1 VSLLSGFQASRAIA
15 TILTEDAGATAEGKR
30 ALFKL
35 KKIGEPAIPKL
46 IEALSSQ
53 KNTATLEQLLTSLIR
68 TRTLPFYIVGLC
80 DGDQHVVDGIVR
92 ILKRSSDFNPNELFP
107 YFSNDVEGEEV
118 SKSALGEILAAHVQR
133 INPNTLLGLLD
144 QVNSKVRP
152 ILYRLLDKLA
162 NETMVPDIIMRLD
175 SKQALVRT
183 HLLTLLS
190 RFDTEISRSGLVKG
204 LSDPN
209 KAVRQAAL
217 NGLAKLEAKDN
228 VEDICQLLRDPDL
241 TVQSAAI
248 DTLSKIQAPDT
259 IKHLI
264 TILQDESEYVR
275 RAAVEVLNEVGDQN
289 AVKDLLNALRDV
301 DWWVKVRAADAL
313 GAIGGPKVF
322 DAVLALI
329 KDKDEFLRRT
339 AVEILNTSKDP
350 RAVDRL
356 IEALRDEDW
365 WVRERAVDALAAIGD
380 ARAVPYLIAMLE
392 ENPEAGQVVIRAL
405 ASLGDKQA
413 INPLLKQLET
423 NNNSLRKE
431 ALKALEGLTD
441 HETAQQ
447 VQEAVTQLINTRTDD
462 VGSAADETVRSLIM
476 RFGDLGSS
484 LPSSSA
490 APAVPNLSLKLDELP
505 TQAINA
511 APPFATPATPASTT
525 PAAPQTNTSA
535 ETQAMYV
542 DASGP
547 VTSQANNSQSH
558 LTKVLDPSRLV
569 PNTILA
575 ERYHI
580 IRKIGEGAFGVVW
593 LVEDV
598 MVGDEFILK
607 FLSPHVAADHNMI
620 ERFMH
625 ELRYARKITHENIIR
640 IYDLV
645 TIGDSYAISME
656 YFESHSLADELREL
670 KNLHTVFNFKRGIH
684 IIASICAGMRQA
696 QAENVVHRDLK
707 PANLLI
713 NDNDLVKI
721 VDFGLAAAA
730 RESDARL
737 TKSGIL
743 VGTPTYMAPEQVR
756 GRTIDSRTDIYT
768 LGIIMY
774 EMFVGRAPYTGD
786 ESMAILFQHV
796 EGNVVPPREINA
808 KIPVALEKVILKS
821 MAVDPENRFQ
831 TFGELRQTL
840 NTIAESLD

>member
-1 VSLLSGFQASRAIA
+1 MSLLSGFQTNRAIA
-15 TILTEDAGATAEGKR
+15 TILAEDAGSTAEGKR

-35 KKIGEPAIPKL
+35 KQIGEAAIPKL
-46 IEALSSQ
+46 IEALGSPQ
-53 KNTATLEQLLTSLIR
+53 NTASLEQLLLSLIR
-68 TRTLPFYIVGLC
+68 SSTLPAFIIGLA
-80 DGDQHVVDGIVR
+80 DGDQRVVDGVTR
-92 ILKRSSDFNPNELFP
+92 VLKRSNELNPNELFP
-107 YFSNDVEGEEV
+107 YFSNPIEGEEV
-118 SKSALGEILAAHVQR
+118 SKTALGEILTAHADR

-144 QVNSKVRP
+144 QVDSKVRP
-152 ILYRLLDKLA
+152 ILYRLLDLVA
-162 NETMVPDIIMRLD
+162 TEALVPDIIRRLD
-175 SKQALVRT
+175 SNQPLVRT
-183 HLLTLLS
+183 HLLSLLA
-190 RFDTEISRSGLVKG
+190 RFDTEASREGLVKG

-209 KAVRQAAL
+209 KSVRQAAL
-217 NGLAKLEAKDN
+217 NGLAKLQATDN
-228 VEDICQLLRDPDL
+228 VADICRLLSDPDL

-248 DTLSKIQAPDT
+248 ETLAKIRSPDT
-259 IKHLI
+259 VKHLI
-264 TILQDESEYVR
+264 TVLQDESEYVR

-322 DAVLALI
+322 NAILALI
-329 KDKDEFLRRT
+329 TDKDEFLRRT

-350 RAVDRL
+350 RALDRL

-380 ARAVPYLIAMLE
+380 TRAVPHLITMLG

-405 ASLGDKQA
+405 ATLGDKQA
-413 INPLLKQLET
+413 INPLLKQLD
-423 NNNSLRKE
+423 NSDNALRKE
-431 ALKALEGLTD
+431 ALKALETLTD
-441 HETAQQ
+441 SDSAQQ

-462 VGSAADETVRSLIM
+462 VGDVADETVRSLIT
-476 RFGDLGSS
+476 RFGDRAGSGS
-484 LPSSSA
+484 RST
-490 APAVPNLSLKLDELP
+490 APASANPTLGVEDMP
-505 TQAINA
+505 TQAFDTRSVQ
-511 APPFATPATPASTT
+511 PD
-525 PAAPQTNTSA
+525 TSG
-535 ETQAMYV
+535 ETQSMQV
-542 DASGP
+542 DDRDAP
-547 VTSQANNSQSH
+547 ENMPLH
-558 LTKVLDPSRLV
+558 LTRVLDPSRLT
-569 PNTILA
+569 PNTILN
-575 ERYHI
+575 ERYHV

-607 FLSPHVAADHNMI
+607 FLNPQFAADQNMI

-656 YFESHSLADELREL
+656 YFPSHSLADELRDQKKQKTTFDLE
-670 KNLHTVFNFKRGIH
+670 RGIKA
-684 IIASICAGMRQA
+684 ISNICLGMTQA
-696 QAENVVHRDLK
+696 QAAGVVHRDLK
-707 PANLLI
+707 PANILI
-713 NDNDLVKI
+713 DDNDLLKI

-730 RESDARL
+730 RKADSRL

-774 EMFVGRAPYTGD
+774 EMFTGRAPYSGD

-796 EGNVVPPREINA
+796 EGKATPPREINPA
-808 KIPVALEKVILKS
+808 IPPALEAIIVKA
-821 MAVDPENRFQ
+821 MAVDPELRFQ
-831 TFGELRQTL
+831 TFDELRQELMDVAGTL
-840 NTIAESLD
+840 R

>member
-1 VSLLSGFQASRAIA
+1 MGRRVSLLSGFQTSRAIA
-15 TILTEDAGATAEGKR
+15 TILAEDAGSTAEGKR

-35 KKIGEPAIPKL
+35 KQIGESAIPKL
-46 IEALSSQ
+46 IEALGSPQ
-53 KNTATLEQLLTSLIR
+53 NTASLEQLLLSLIR
-68 TRTLPFYIVGLC
+68 SSTLPVFIIGLA
-80 DGDQHVVDGIVR
+80 DGDQRVVDGVTR
-92 ILKRSSDFNPNELFP
+92 VLKRSNEFNPNELFP
-107 YFSNDVEGEEV
+107 YFSNPIEGEEV
-118 SKSALGEILAAHVQR
+118 SKTALGEILTAHADR
-133 INPNTLLGLLD
+133 INSNTLLGLLD
-144 QVNSKVRP
+144 QVDSKVRP
-152 ILYRLLDKLA
+152 ILYRLLDLVA
-162 NETMVPDIIMRLD
+162 SEALVPDIIRRLD
-175 SKQALVRT
+175 SNQPLVRT
-183 HLLTLLS
+183 HLLSLLA
-190 RFDTEISRSGLVKG
+190 RFDTQASREGLVKG

-209 KAVRQAAL
+209 KSVRQAAL
-217 NGLAKLEAKDN
+217 NGLAKLQATDN
-228 VEDICQLLRDPDL
+228 VADICRLLSDPDL

-248 DTLSKIQAPDT
+248 ETLAKIRSPDT
-259 IKHLI
+259 VKHLI
-264 TILQDESEYVR
+264 TVLQDESEYVR

-322 DAVLALI
+322 NAILALI
-329 KDKDEFLRRT
+329 TDKDEFLRRT

-350 RAVDRL
+350 RALDRL

-380 ARAVPYLIAMLE
+380 TRAVPHLITMLG

-405 ASLGDKQA
+405 ATLGDKQA
-413 INPLLKQLET
+413 INPLLKQLE
-423 NNNSLRKE
+423 NSDNALRKE
-431 ALKALEGLTD
+431 ALKALETLTD
-441 HETAQQ
+441 SDSAQE

-462 VGSAADETVRSLIM
+462 VGDVADETVRSLIM
-476 RFGDLGSS
+476 RFGDRAGSGS
-484 LPSSSA
+484 RSSSTRSS
-490 APAVPNLSLKLDELP
+490 APVPANPTLDVEDLP
-505 TQAINA
+505 TQAFDTRSA
-511 APPFATPATPASTT
+511 HAD
-525 PAAPQTNTSA
+525 TSG
-535 ETQAMYV
+535 ETQAMQV
-542 DASGP
+542 DDRDATGGLP
-547 VTSQANNSQSH
+547 QH
-558 LTKVLDPSRLV
+558 LTRVLDPSRLT

-575 ERYHI
+575 ERYHV

-607 FLSPHVAADHNMI
+607 FLNPQFAADQNMI

-656 YFESHSLADELREL
+656 YFPSHSLADELREQKKQKTTFDL
-670 KNLHTVFNFKRGIH
+670 ERGIKA
-684 IIASICAGMRQA
+684 ISNICLGMTQA
-696 QAENVVHRDLK
+696 QAAGVVHRDLK
-707 PANLLI
+707 PANILI
-713 NDNDLVKI
+713 NDDDLIKI

-730 RESDARL
+730 RKVDSRL

-774 EMFVGRAPYTGD
+774 EMFTGRAPYSGD

-796 EGNVVPPREINA
+796 EGKATPPRDINPD
-808 KIPVALEKVILKS
+808 IPPALEAIIVKA
-821 MAVDPENRFQ
+821 MAVDPELRFQ
-831 TFGELRQTL
+831 TFDELRQAL
-840 NTIAESLD
+840 MNVAGAPH

>member
-1 VSLLSGFQASRAIA
+1 MSLLSGFQTNRAIA
-15 TILTEDAGATAEGKR
+15 TILADDTGSTAEGKR

-35 KKIGEPAIPKL
+35 KQIGQAAIPKL
-46 IEALSSQ
+46 IEALGSPQ
-53 KNTATLEQLLTSLIR
+53 NTASLEQLLLSLIR
-68 TRTLPFYIVGLC
+68 SSTLPTFLAGLA
-80 DGDQHVVDGIVR
+80 DGDQRVVDGVTR
-92 ILKRSSDFNPNELFP
+92 VLKRSNEFNPNDLFP
-107 YFSNDVEGEEV
+107 YFSNPIEGEEV
-118 SKSALGEILAAHVQR
+118 SKTALGDILTAHAER
-133 INPNTLLGLLD
+133 LNPNTLLGLLD
-144 QVNSKVRP
+144 QVDSKVRP
-152 ILYRLLDKLA
+152 ILYRLLDLIA
-162 NETMVPDIIMRLD
+162 TEALVPDIIHRLD
-175 SKQALVRT
+175 SNQPLVRT
-183 HLLTLLS
+183 HLLSLLA
-190 RFDTEISRSGLVKG
+190 RFDTEASREGLVKG

-209 KAVRQAAL
+209 KSVRQAAL
-217 NGLAKLEAKDN
+217 NGLAKLQATDS
-228 VEDICQLLRDPDL
+228 VADICRLLSDPDL

-248 DTLSKIQAPDT
+248 ETLAKIRSPDT
-259 IKHLI
+259 VKHLI
-264 TILQDESEYVR
+264 VVLQDESEYVR

-322 DAVLALI
+322 NAILALI
-329 KDKDEFLRRT
+329 TDKDEFLRRT

-350 RAVDRL
+350 RALDRL

-380 ARAVPYLIAMLE
+380 TRAVPHLITMLG

-405 ASLGDKQA
+405 ATLGDKQA
-413 INPLLKQLET
+413 INPLLKQLD
-423 NNNSLRKE
+423 NSDNALRKE
-431 ALKALEGLTD
+431 ALKALETLTD
-441 HETAQQ
+441 SDSAQE

-476 RFGDLGSS
+476 RFGDRAGSGS
-484 LPSSSA
+484 RSTT
-490 APAVPNLSLKLDELP
+490 PASPAQDVEDMP
-505 TQAINA
+505 TQAIDSRSA
-511 APPFATPATPASTT
+511 LPD
-525 PAAPQTNTSA
+525 TSG
-535 ETQAMYV
+535 ETQAMQV
-542 DASGP
+542 DERDTTGDLP
-547 VTSQANNSQSH
+547 QH
-558 LTKVLDPSRLV
+558 LTRVLDPSRLT

-575 ERYHI
+575 ERYHV

-607 FLSPHVAADHNMI
+607 FLNPQFAADQNMI

-625 ELRYARKITHENIIR
+625 ELRYARKVTHENIIR

-656 YFESHSLADELREL
+656 YFPSHSLADELREQKKQKTTFDL
-670 KNLHTVFNFKRGIH
+670 ERGIKA
-684 IIASICAGMRQA
+684 ISNICLGMAQA
-696 QAENVVHRDLK
+696 QTANVVHRDLK
-707 PANLLI
+707 PANILI
-713 NDNDLVKI
+713 NDDDLLKI

-730 RESDARL
+730 RKVDSRL

-774 EMFVGRAPYTGD
+774 EMFTGRAPYSGD

-796 EGNVVPPREINA
+796 EGKATPPREINPD
-808 KIPVALEKVILKS
+808 IPPALEAIIVKA
-821 MAVDPENRFQ
+821 MAVDPELRFQ
-831 TFGELRQTL
+831 TFDELRQEL
-840 NTIAESLD
+840 MNVAGALH